1 MSARLVA
8 VRLERPV
15 RDPMIRIAI
24 ETAPAFCRIE
34 AMWRDLERRAAAPFF
49 LSWHWMGPWLVAIEE
64 RPHLL
69 VAREGDR
76 VLGLALLLVARQW
89 RQRVLAVPTL
99 FLNQT
104 GDPGQDV
111 VTIEFNDVL
120 AKRGR
125 ETDVRRAV
133 LAFLAGND
141 VLVGNRYD
149 AIAWQGALQ
158 ALEADLRAL
167 QLPWRATT
175 ATSSA
180 YVDLAAIRRSC
191 RTYLEQLGRNTR
203 RQIRRA
209 CELYQA
215 RGDLVLEAAA
225 GVEEALRFFHAAGA
239 LHQARWE
246 ARGKP
251 GAFAYPFYIRF
262 HELVIRAGLPR
273 GAVELVR
280 ARAGDRTIG
289 YLYNFIHRGRVSY
302 YFSGFAYEEDNRLKP
317 GLVTH
322 SLCIAR
328 HLAAGHDVYDFMGGS
343 ERYKTSLGQPG
354 PDLIGVII
362 EQPLPLIRV
371 EAALRRFKQRMEG
384 RSTT

>member
-1 MSARLVA
+1 VISTTV
-8 VRLERPV
+8 
-15 RDPMIRIAI
+15 
-24 ETAPAFCRIE
+24 ETAPTVARIE
-34 AMWRDLERRAAAPFF
+34 TLWRDLEVRAAAPFF
-49 LSWHWMGPWLVAIEE
+49 LSWHWMGPWLVTIEE

-69 VAREGDR
+69 VAHEGDR

-89 RQRVLAVPTL
+89 RRHVLAVPTL

-104 GDPGQDV
+104 GDPNRDV

-120 AKRGR
+120 AERGR
-125 ETDVRRAV
+125 ETAVRRAV
-133 LAFLAGND
+133 LAFLAGNK
-141 VLVGNRYD
+141 VVAGERYH
-149 AIAWQGALQ
+149 AIVWQGALNRI
-158 ALEADLRAL
+158 EADLRAL
-167 QLPWRATT
+167 QLPWRAIT

-180 YVDLAAIRRSC
+180 HVDLGAIRRSR
-191 RTYLEQLGRNTR
+191 RTYLEQLGGNMR

-209 CELYQA
+209 CELYEA
-215 RGDLVLEAAA
+215 RGGLVLEAAA
-225 GVEEALRFFHAAGA
+225 SVEEALRFFHAAGA

-262 HELVIRAGLPR
+262 HELVIRTGLPL

-280 ARAGDRTIG
+280 ARAGDRAIG

-302 YFSGFAYEEDNRLKP
+302 YFSGFAYEGDNRLKP
-317 GLVTH
+317 GFVTH

-328 HLAAGHDVYDFMGGS
+328 HLAAGHDVYDFMGGA

-354 PDLIGVII
+354 PNLIGVII
-362 EQPLPLIRV
+362 EQPLLLFRV
-371 EAALRRFKQRMEG
+371 EATLRRFKQRVKG
-384 RSTT
+384 RSKA

>member
-1 MSARLVA
+1 
-8 VRLERPV
+8 
-15 RDPMIRIAI
+15 MICITV
-24 ETAPAFCRIE
+24 EPAPAFARIE
-34 AMWRDLERRAAAPFF
+34 TLWRELEARAAAPFF
-49 LSWHWMGPWLVAIEE
+49 LSWHWIGPWLVTIEE

-76 VLGLALLLVARQW
+76 ILGLALVLVARQW

-104 GDPGQDV
+104 GDPDRDV

-120 AKRGR
+120 AEHGR
-125 ETDVRRAV
+125 ETAVRRAV
-133 LAFLAGND
+133 LAYLAGNEE
-141 VLVGNRYD
+141 VAGERYH
-149 AIAWQGALQ
+149 AIVWQGALQ
-158 ALEADLRAL
+158 RIEADLRAL
-167 QLPWRATT
+167 QLPWRAIA

-180 YVDLAAIRRSC
+180 HVDLAAIRHSR
-191 RTYLEQLGRNTR
+191 RTYFEQLSGNTR

-209 CELYQA
+209 CELYEA
-215 RGDLVLEAAA
+215 RGGLVLEAAA
-225 GVEEALRFFHAAGA
+225 SVEEALRFFHAAGV

-251 GAFAYPFYIRF
+251 GAFAHPFYIRF
-262 HELVIRAGLPR
+262 HELVIRNGLPL

-280 ARAGDRTIG
+280 VRAGDQPIG

-302 YFSGFAYEEDNRLKP
+302 YFSGFAYERDNRLKP

-328 HLAAGHDVYDFMGGS
+328 HLAGGHAVYDFMGGS
-343 ERYKTSLGQPG
+343 ERYKTSLGRPG
-354 PDLIGVII
+354 PNLSGFII
-362 EQPLPLIRV
+362 ERPLTLFRV
-371 EAALRRFKQRMEG
+371 EATLRRLKQRMEG
-384 RSTT
+384 RSTALRA